1 MSRFAQPL
9 IDHATAALWLRLGL
23 GSVFVIGGWFKLS
36 SLLHPAFHDALV
48 AKYMSPAGYINAFF
62 QDWMFGGPL
71 GHVLSPWGFLTML
84 STFELLAGLALLVGF
99 LVRPLALIF
108 GLLLWSFVAALP
120 VTVTPGATV
129 TETTYL
135 SPALLVQIRDV
146 GLSGMMFALFVL
158 GPGRLGV
165 DGWLFGRERP
175 DVDWDALGLLLRL
188 SLGVPLVVGGVFA
201 GLDHIKS
208 WDIWAPLLVVVGA
221 ALIAGVRT
229 RAAAVAAAMGMLWF
243 AALSIRP
250 EASLVVNLNGF
261 KRELALLAAG
271 LVVAACGGGVRFTLI
286 DIYRRVAGALAAA
299 RDRHLPGRMADAD

>member
-1 MSRFAQPL
+1 
-9 IDHATAALWLRLGL
+9 
-23 GSVFVIGGWFKLS
+23 
-36 SLLHPAFHDALV
+36 
-48 AKYMSPAGYINAFF
+48 
-62 QDWMFGGPL
+62 
-71 GHVLSPWGFLTML
+71 
-84 STFELLAGLALLVGF
+84 
-99 LVRPLALIF
+99 
-108 GLLLWSFVAALP
+108 
-120 VTVTPGATV
+120 
-129 TETTYL
+129 
-135 SPALLVQIRDV
+135 
-146 GLSGMMFALFVL
+146 
-158 GPGRLGV
+158 
-165 DGWLFGRERP
+165 
-175 DVDWDALGLLLRL
+175 
-188 SLGVPLVVGGVFA
+188 VPLVVGGVFA